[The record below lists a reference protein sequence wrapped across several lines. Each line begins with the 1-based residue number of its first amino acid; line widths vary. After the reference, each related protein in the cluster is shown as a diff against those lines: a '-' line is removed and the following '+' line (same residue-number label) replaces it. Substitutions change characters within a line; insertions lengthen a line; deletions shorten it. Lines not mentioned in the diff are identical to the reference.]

1 MQNCENGVK
10 KTLCKILL
18 LIKKNRAQNMHF
30 LLTVQ
35 TEVLLK
41 VEIVSRDLL
50 TIFSLM
56 A

>member
-18 LIKKNRAQNMHF
+18 LIKNRAQNMHF